1 MSSATVELPFVQ
13 DSTIYVETDWLEN
26 AFIFHEDTAQTQLT
40 DFSASTFNG
49 EVLDNKDGTKLFDLS
64 FNTPA
69 DDGLIWPKL
78 TDVQTATLTGKTSHY
93 FVTVTTGGLISPYFS
108 GDLTISKDFKAGA

>member
-1 MSSATVELPFVQ
+1 MSSATVEIPFIQ

-26 AFIFHEDTAQTQLT
+26 AFIFYEDAAQSTPI
-40 DFSASTFNG
+40 DFSASAFAG
-49 EVLDNKDGTKLFDLS
+49 EVLDKAGGTKLFDLT

-78 TDVQTATLTGKTSHY
+78 TDAETATLTGKTSHY
-93 FVTVTTGGLISPYFS
+93 FVTVTTGGLVSPYFS
-108 GDLTISKDFKAGA
+108 GDLTISKNFKAGA